1 MWILHFLPD
10 AFLGFII
17 NSILAIG
24 VVGTFFSFVILN
36 RILSFFPPLA
46 NYYRILQVVSIVTL
60 TLGVYLKGGYSTEM
74 MWRERVAE
82 VEAKLKIAEA
92 KSAEVN
98 TVVETKVVNK
108 IKEVKVQGEKIIE
121 YVDREVVKYDN
132 TCPIPKEV
140 VKAHNA
146 AALNKPV
153 EETK

>member
-1 MWILHFLPD
+1 MWLLHFLPD
-10 AFLGFII
+10 SFLGFIV
-17 NSILAIG
+17 NAILAIG
-24 VVGTFFSFVILN
+24 VVGTFLSFVVLN
-36 RILSFFPPLA
+36 RILRFFPPLA
-46 NYYRILQVVSIVTL
+46 SYYRILQIASILML
-60 TLGVYLKGGYSTEM
+60 TVGVYLKGGYSTEM

-82 VEAKLKIAEA
+82 VEAKLKEAEA
-92 KSAEVN
+92 KSVEVN